1 MENDKNRN
9 YDQDDR
15 NYYKEGQSPDNYER
29 SELQDQNPEE
39 DRMDRRA
46 EEFSTEQPNRY
57 SDNENGIN
65 SPETDD
71 ENRRTDQNQEGNLE
85 PNYDEIRRN
94 PLRRDRDL

>member
-9 YDQDDR
+9 YDQDER
-15 NYYKEGQSPDNYER
+15 NYKDDSRRNDYER

-57 SDNENGIN
+57 NDNDGIN

-71 ENRRTDQNQEGNLE
+71 ENRRTDQNREGNLE